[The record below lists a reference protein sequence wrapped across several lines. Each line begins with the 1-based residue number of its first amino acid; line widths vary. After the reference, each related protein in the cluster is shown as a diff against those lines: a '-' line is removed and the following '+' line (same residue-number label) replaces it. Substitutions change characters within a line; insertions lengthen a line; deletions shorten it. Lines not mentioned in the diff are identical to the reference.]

1 MAGKTNL
8 FKKLQWTNF
17 IFLTFAG
24 VVNAVGVTLFLGAV
38 GLYDGGFSGTSM
50 ILADVTA
57 VDMSIFLLVLNVPF
71 FLFGYRKLGMRFI
84 VYSLYAI
91 AVYSLFA
98 FLFQQVFPID
108 FSAGSPI
115 AGNDLLL
122 CALFGGRASGI
133 GSGTTIRFGGAIDG
147 VEVLAIIFAKK
158 LGATVGT
165 FIMCYNLVLYG
176 IAAILTGQWSVALY
190 SVIAYAIGLKA
201 VDFIV
206 DGLDKAKS
214 AFIIT
219 DHKEEL
225 AEQLTQQF
233 GRGVTVIDAEGYYSQ
248 TNKTVLYCVVNRFE
262 INKLKEVVVAT
273 DPNAFVVINDV
284 TDSLG
289 STLRYKY
296 VAKNRKGEKQK

>member
-50 ILADVTA
+50 ILADVTV

-108 FSAGSPI
+108 FSAV
-115 AGNDLLL
+115 
-122 CALFGGRASGI
+122 R
-133 GSGTTIRFGGAIDG
+133 
-147 VEVLAIIFAKK
+147 
-158 LGATVGT
+158 
-165 FIMCYNLVLYG
+165 
-176 IAAILTGQWSVALY
+176 Q
-190 SVIAYAIGLKA
+190 
-201 VDFIV
+201 
-206 DGLDKAKS
+206 
-214 AFIIT
+214 
-219 DHKEEL
+219 
-225 AEQLTQQF
+225 
-233 GRGVTVIDAEGYYSQ
+233 
-248 TNKTVLYCVVNRFE
+248 
-262 INKLKEVVVAT
+262 
-273 DPNAFVVINDV
+273 
-284 TDSLG
+284 
-289 STLRYKY
+289 
-296 VAKNRKGEKQK
+296 